1 MTYASFHGV
10 ITAPVAPSVTGYRRT
25 RRSCPLAYSIDPTRA
40 DHREQTDSVTMAE
53 NKSVNHD
60 KVGRGS
66 LKRQSATR
74 LGKCPDING
83 PRKQRVYGSGKKG
96 KENERKAEKSLE
108 QEDTGLRKDRGQKTQ
123 WQHLTSSRAG
133 SCAEDSMTLILWF
146 LILAAL
152 WLMHT
157 NG

>member
-10 ITAPVAPSVTGYRRT
+10 ITAPVAPSVTGYRT
-25 RRSCPLAYSIDPTRA
+25 RRSCPLAYSIDPTPA

-74 LGKCPDING
+74 LGKCPDISG

-96 KENERKAEKSLE
+96 KENESKAEESLE
-108 QEDTGLRKDRGQKTQ
+108 QEDAGLRKGKGQKTQ
-123 WQHLTSSRAG
+123 WQRLTSSRAG
-133 SCAEDSMTLILWF
+133 SCAEDSMALILWF
-146 LILAAL
+146 RSSF
-152 WLMHT
+152 WLHC
-157 NG
+157 G